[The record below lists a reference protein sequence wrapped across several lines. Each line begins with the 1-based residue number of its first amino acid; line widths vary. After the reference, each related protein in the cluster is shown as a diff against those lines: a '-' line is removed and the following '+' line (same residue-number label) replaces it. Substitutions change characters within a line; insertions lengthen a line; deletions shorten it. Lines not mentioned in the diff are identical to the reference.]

1 MNPFV
6 QSQFGSRLLFLGGL
20 MALAGLG
27 LFGRL
32 AQLTVFKGSSLRA
45 DAEQRLSRE
54 VWTPTVR
61 GSILDRK
68 GRVLAQDRPAYDIQ
82 LDYSVIDG
90 SWASR
95 QARRAAIRMAGSRWA
110 DIGKPGQAE
119 LIGEI
124 QPQYEAHVAN
134 ARRLLANTLGITQQ
148 EFDDRINTIVTTVER
163 RQQAVTRAR
172 LDNRMREAREKNTE
186 VTEAM
191 LRKFE
196 RDAAEPIEDKI
207 RSHVIARGAQDA
219 VGFAARRLASESVDI
234 ALSAAD
240 ASEKF
245 QLAADRVET
254 VPIVPGLSVTDSNQR
269 EYPLEHQVI
278 TLDTSLYPSVLR
290 DSPVTVDIDGVGQ
303 LLIGKLRNQV
313 FGDRTDGKGRT
324 LLGDTNRRVAFLKE
338 NPSLAERA
346 LLPTDGDLPKIDRG
360 AYREGD
366 RIGDTGVE
374 ASQEHWLRGLR
385 GLQTTR
391 LESGD
396 ISTIDSTPGRSVQLT
411 IDAVLQAKLQA
422 LLSPHAGLA
431 QVQPWHFSAS
441 SPQQDIGQELY
452 GGAVVVEIATGDILA
467 AASSPTISR
476 EQLAQDPSLA
486 TDELRRP
493 FFNRAFASEYPPGS
507 IVKPIILCEAAKRG
521 LVRQGEH
528 IACTGH
534 YLANNPNVLRCLIFK
549 TYGLTHS
556 QRLNHDP
563 SPVEAIGVSCNI
575 FFYTMGDRLGA
586 DGVRAAYQS
595 YGVGERFALGAGFEA
610 PGSLGTN
617 GPSSISN
624 DDAIQMGIGQGP
636 VTWTALHAANA
647 YATIARNGQYLKPRI
662 VITDDVR
669 PPARDMGYPPHAIS
683 EAMQGLWFAIN
694 DPAGSGHHL
703 GGVLERERIFTV
715 PGVKIWGKTGTAA
728 APDLRIDPD
737 GDGPLDP
744 QVVRSGD
751 HSWFVVLAGKDRPQ
765 FAIAVVVEYGG
776 SGGKVSGPIVN
787 QIVKALVDEE
797 LM

>member
-1 MNPFV
+1 MTI
-6 QSQFGSRLLFLGGL
+6 
-20 MALAGLG
+20 AGLG

-32 AQLTVFKGSSLRA
+32 AQLTVIKGSSLRV

-68 GRVLAQDRPAYDIQ
+68 GRVLAQDRPAYDIL

-90 SWASR
+90 TWAAR
-95 QARRAAIRMAGSRWA
+95 QARRAAIRMAGSRWS
-110 DIGKPGQAE
+110 DIGKPGQSE
-119 LIGEI
+119 LIAEI

-134 ARRLLANTLGITQQ
+134 ARRLLANTLGISQQ
-148 EFDDRINTIVTTVER
+148 ELDDRINTIVSTVER
-163 RQQAVTRAR
+163 RQQAVTRTR
-172 LDNRMREAREKNTE
+172 LDNRMRDAREKNIE

-196 RDAAEPIEDKI
+196 REAAEPIEDKI

-219 VGFAARRLASESVDI
+219 IGFAARRLATDSVDI
-234 ALSAAD
+234 ALSAVD
-240 ASEKF
+240 ASEKL

-269 EYPLEHQVI
+269 EYPLEHQIV

-313 FGDRTDGKGRT
+313 FGDRVDDKGRT
-324 LLGDTNRRVAFLKE
+324 IQGDTTRRAAFLKD

-346 LLPTDGDLPKIDRG
+346 LLPTDDEDLPRVDRG

-366 RIGDTGVE
+366 RIGETGVE

-385 GLQTTR
+385 GLQTTQ
-391 LESGD
+391 LESGN

-411 IDAVLQAKLQA
+411 IDAVLQAKVQA
-422 LLSPHAGLA
+422 LLAPQAGLA
-431 QVQPWHFSAS
+431 TVQPWHFSAS
-441 SPQQDIGQELY
+441 SPQQDLGQELY
-452 GGAVVVEIATGDILA
+452 GGAVVIDIASGDILA

-507 IVKPIILCEAAKRG
+507 IVKPIMLCEAAKRG
-521 LVRQGEH
+521 LVQPGER

-534 YLANNPNVLRCLIFK
+534 YLTNNPNVLRCLIFK
-549 TYGLTHS
+549 TYGTTHS

-575 FFYTMGDRLGA
+575 FFYTMGDRLGP
-586 DGVRAAYQS
+586 DGIRGAFQN
-595 YGVGERFALGAGFEA
+595 YGVGERFGLGAGFEA

-617 GPSSISN
+617 GPSSITK

-647 YATIARNGQYLKPRI
+647 YATIARNGQYLKPRL
-662 VITDDVR
+662 VVTDDVR
-669 PPARDMGYPPHAIS
+669 QPRDMGYPASAIS

-703 GGVLERERIFTV
+703 GGVLEQERIFTV

-737 GDGPLDP
+737 GDGPQEP

-751 HSWFVVLAGKDRPQ
+751 HSWFVVLAGRDRPQ
-765 FAIAVVVEYGG
+765 FAIAVVIEYGG

-787 QIVKALVDEE
+787 QIVKALVDEG